1 MIMNG
6 RPFLSYVLPTRDRPQ
21 LLKKCLQY
29 LDAQEGDDYEVI
41 VSDNSIIKPCKDVV
55 SQFLNDNKFKYFRP
69 AEPLSMPDNWEFA
82 IEKAQGQYITVINEK
97 FLFHPRATGVLHALA
112 NEFSTPDIL
121 SWQYEHFA
129 MSDGEGQRGT
139 YHPLIKPV
147 MPSVYSALQE
157 LKRRF
162 DFIDPLFGRSTQ
174 EKISF
179 GKIYS
184 GAVNRKIVEKIKQYY
199 GRVFVPMS
207 PDFTS
212 MVCALNFSDVCLE
225 VGRSLMM
232 VVSGENISNGE
243 STKVSL
249 PAAKRFLKETT
260 TNFSQ
265 YISQLVVPG
274 FWLGHNIFIASD
286 YARIKAKYS
295 TGNLSNVKL
304 NIAAALGWAMIDY
317 EQVTDWGNED
327 PAHFKKIL
335 DDFYVLLTGEEQAIT
350 DSIIEQNEKT
360 RQPSPRE
367 IYHSGLTKSDTY
379 IPNISPE
386 ELAHYH
392 WEKQLALPRKPVS
405 TNPQHLDD
413 AMDFY
418 IRYTNRSVQLLGL

>member
-1 MIMNG
+1 MND

-29 LDAQEGDDYEVI
+29 LKAQQGGNFEVI
-41 VSDNSIIKPCKDVV
+41 VSDNSILKPCKDVV
-55 SQFLNDNKFKYFRP
+55 APFLIDKKFKYFRP
-69 AEPLSMPDNWEFA
+69 QEPLSMPDNWDFA

-97 FLFHPRATGVLHALA
+97 FLFHPSATSVLQSLA
-112 NEFSTPDIL
+112 NEFSAPDIM

-129 MSDGEGQRGT
+129 MSDGKGQRGT

-147 MPSVYSALQE
+147 KPSVYSALDE

-162 DFIDPLFGRSTQ
+162 DFIEPLFGRSTQ

-184 GAVNRKIVEKIKQYY
+184 GAVSRKIVEKIKLHY

-212 MVCALNFSDVCLE
+212 MVCALNFGEKCLD

-232 VVSGENISNGE
+232 VVAGDNISNGE

-260 TNFSQ
+260 HDFSQ

-274 FWLGHNIFIASD
+274 FWLGHNIFIATD
-286 YARIKAKYS
+286 YASIKRMYS
-295 TGNLSNVKL
+295 TGNLSDVKL
-304 NIAAALGWAMIDY
+304 NIPAALGWAILEFD
-317 EQVTDWGNED
+317 QVTDWGDEE
-327 PAHFKKIL
+327 PAHFKSIL
-335 DDFYVLLTGEEQAIT
+335 DDFYTSLTEEEKAIT
-350 DSIIEQNEKT
+350 DSIIENNEKI

-367 IYHSGLTKSDTY
+367 IYHSGLAKSDIY
-379 IPNISPE
+379 IPDISPE
-386 ELAHYH
+386 ELALYH

-405 TNPQHLDD
+405 TSLQHLDD
-413 AMDFY
+413 AMNFY
-418 IRYTNRSVQLLGL
+418 IRYTDSSVRLLEL

>member
-1 MIMNG
+1 MND

-29 LDAQEGDDYEVI
+29 LKAQQGDNYEVI
-41 VSDNSIIKPCKDVV
+41 ISDNSIIKPCKDVAAP
-55 SQFLNDNKFKYFRP
+55 FLNDKKFKYIRP
-69 AEPLSMPDNWEFA
+69 HEPLSMPDNWDFA

-97 FLFHPRATGVLHALA
+97 FLFHPNATCVLESLA
-112 NEFSTPDIL
+112 SDFSAPDIM

-129 MSDGEGQRGT
+129 MTDGEGQRGT

-147 MPSVYSALQE
+147 KPSLYTAFDE

-162 DFIDPLFGRSTQ
+162 DFIEPLFGRSTQ

-184 GAVNRKIVEKIKQYY
+184 GAISRKIIEKIRQHY

-212 MVCALNFSDVCLE
+212 MVCALNFSEKCLD

-232 VVSGENISNGE
+232 VVAGENISNGE

-249 PAAKRFLKETT
+249 PAAKRFLHETT
-260 TNFSQ
+260 DDFSR

-286 YARIKAKYS
+286 YACIKRLSS
-295 TGNLSNVKL
+295 TGNLSQVKL
-304 NIAAALGWAMIDY
+304 NIPAALGWAMLEFD
-317 EQVTDWGNED
+317 QVTDWGDEE
-327 PAHFKKIL
+327 PAHFKGIL
-335 DDFYVLLTGEEQAIT
+335 DEFYASLTEDEKVVT
-350 DSIIEQNEKT
+350 DGIIENSGSVRK
-360 RQPSPRE
+360 PSPRE
-367 IYHSGLTKSDTY
+367 IYHSGLTKSDIY
-379 IPNISPE
+379 IPDIRPE
-386 ELAHYH
+386 ELAKYH

-405 TNPQHLDD
+405 TGLHHLDD
-413 AMDFY
+413 VMDFY
-418 IRYTNRSVQLLGL
+418 IRYTNCSLQILGL

>member
-1 MIMNG
+1 MND

-21 LLKKCLQY
+21 LLKKCLEY
-29 LDAQEGDDYEVI
+29 LCAQQTDDYEVI
-41 VSDNSIIKPCKDVV
+41 VSDNSINKPCKDVV
-55 SQFLNDNKFKYFRP
+55 APFLKDKKFKYFRP
-69 AEPLSMPDNWEFA
+69 TEPLSMPDNWDFA

-97 FLFHPRATGVLHALA
+97 FLFHPRATTVLQELA
-112 NEFSTPDIL
+112 DEFNTPDIL

-147 MPSVYSALQE
+147 MPSVYSALEE

-162 DFIDPLFGRSTQ
+162 DFIEPLFGRSTQ

-184 GAVNRKIVEKIKQYY
+184 GAVNRKIVEKIKQHY
-199 GRVFVPMS
+199 GRIFVPMS

-212 MVCALNFSDVCLE
+212 MVCALNFSNKCVD

-243 STKVSL
+243 RTKVSL
-249 PAAKRFLKETT
+249 PAAKQFLEETT
-260 TNFSQ
+260 PDFSQ

-286 YARIKAKYS
+286 YACIKAMYS
-295 TGNLSNVKL
+295 TGNLSKVKL
-304 NIAAALGWAMIDY
+304 NIPAALGWAMIEYD
-317 EQVTDWGNED
+317 QVTEWGDED
-327 PAHFKKIL
+327 PANFKKIL
-335 DDFYVLLTGEEQAIT
+335 DDFYALLTDEEKAIT
-350 DSIIEQNEKT
+350 DSIIEKNEKI

-367 IYHSGLTKSDTY
+367 IYHSGLTKSDIY
-379 IPNISPE
+379 IPDISPE
-386 ELAHYH
+386 ELARYH

-405 TNPQHLDD
+405 TSPQHLDD
-413 AMDFY
+413 AMQFY
-418 IRYTNRSVQLLGL
+418 IKYTNFSLELLGL

>member
-1 MIMNG
+1 MNG

-29 LDAQEGDDYEVI
+29 LSAQQSNDYEVI
-41 VSDNSIIKPCKDVV
+41 ISDNSIIKSCEDIVASFSKDK
-55 SQFLNDNKFKYFRP
+55 KFKYFRP
-69 AEPLSMPDNWEFA
+69 NKPLSMPDNWDFA
-82 IEKAQGQYITVINEK
+82 IEKAEGQYITVINEK
-97 FLFHPRATGVLHALA
+97 FLFHPRATTVLHELA
-112 NEFSTPDIL
+112 NEFSIPDIL

-129 MSDGEGQRGT
+129 MSDGEGQCGS

-147 MPSVYSALQE
+147 VPTIYSALEE
-157 LKRRF
+157 LHRRF

-212 MVCALNFSDVCLE
+212 MVCALNFSDRCLD

-232 VVSGENISNGE
+232 VVSGESISNGE

-260 TNFSQ
+260 TDFSH

-286 YARIKAKYS
+286 YARIKAMYS
-295 TGNLSNVKL
+295 KGNLTKVKL
-304 NIAAALGWAMIDY
+304 NIPAALGWAMNDY
-317 EQVTDWGNED
+317 EQVTDWGDEN
-327 PAHFKKIL
+327 PKHFKRIL
-335 DDFYVLLTGEEQAIT
+335 DDFYALLTEEEKAVT
-350 DSIIEQNEKT
+350 DSIVEKNE
-360 RQPSPRE
+360 RIPQPSLRE
-367 IYHSGLTKSDTY
+367 IYHSGLTKSETY

-386 ELAHYH
+386 ELARYH
-392 WEKQLALPRKPVS
+392 WVKQLALPRKPVS
-405 TNPQHLDD
+405 TSPQQLDD
-413 AMDFY
+413 AMEFY
-418 IRYTNRSVQLLGL
+418 IRYTNLSVQLLGV